1 MISTLIATLALL
13 APSQATKTSIALSMM
28 PSEPLNEESYLAAV
42 RDELRLGI
50 EATYVNVKWSD
61 LENETAFNPKAFQ
74 DQVGI
79 AKLLGG
85 DIVVCLKPIDT
96 SNKCVPVALAN
107 VGFDEQRMLDQWE
120 TMLQKIIPLL
130 PKNVKAISFGNEVD
144 VYLGNHPNEVSGY
157 LSMVKSAR
165 TLFRGAGIK
174 APVGVITTFDGLM
187 RKPELVK
194 KIQSNF
200 DVTMMTYYPLGQTFE
215 VLPMTSVEGHFSS
228 MLSLAGSKP
237 LVLTEIG
244 CPSGEGNKSSEETQA
259 EFIKQAFGQLQKNS
273 AKISFASFFQQG
285 DFPQSMVDVFEQY
298 YQMKDDKFRS
308 YLSSLGLKT
317 TTGKPKKAY
326 YEFRKQLRAWNGE

>member
-1 MISTLIATLALL
+1 MALL
-13 APSQATKTSIALSMM
+13 MPLQAPKTSIALSMM
-28 PSEPLNEESYLAAV
+28 PSEPLNEESFMAAL

-50 EATYVNVKWSD
+50 EAAYVNVKWSD
-61 LENETAFNPKAFQ
+61 LENETAFNPKVFQ

-85 DIVVCLKPIDT
+85 DTVVCIKPIDT
-96 SNKCVPVALAN
+96 SNKCVPIALAN
-107 VGFDEQRMLDQWE
+107 VGFGEQRMLDEWE
-120 TMLQKIIPLL
+120 AMLQKIIPLL
-130 PKNVKAISFGNEVD
+130 PKNIKAISFGNEVD
-144 VYLGNHPNEVSGY
+144 VYLGNHPNEVAGY

-174 APVGVITTFDGLM
+174 APIGVITTFDGLL
-187 RKPELVK
+187 RRPELVK

-215 VLPMTSVEGHFSS
+215 VLPMSSVGDHFIA
-228 MLSLAGSKP
+228 MLDVAGSKP

-244 CPSGEGNKSSEETQA
+244 CPTGEANKSSEDIQA
-259 EFIKQAFGQLQKNS
+259 EFIKLSFAQLQKHS
-273 AKISFASFFQQG
+273 SQITFASFFQQG
-285 DFPQSMVDVFEQY
+285 DFPQSMVDMFEQY

-317 TTGKPKKAY
+317 TNGKPKKAY
-326 YEFRKQLRAWNGE
+326 FEFRKQLRAWNGE